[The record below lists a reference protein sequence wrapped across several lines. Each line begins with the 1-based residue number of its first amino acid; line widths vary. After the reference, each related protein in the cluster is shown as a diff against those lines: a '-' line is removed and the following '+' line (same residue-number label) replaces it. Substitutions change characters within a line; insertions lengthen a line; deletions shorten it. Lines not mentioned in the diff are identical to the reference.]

1 MNDMLSVMSPKK
13 KKIFEALTSFILE
26 GKNPE
31 AITVADIAA
40 KASIGKGTVYE
51 YFSCKEDI
59 YKEALLFHSANQL
72 EIIKKIIAEQRD
84 FKNTFFKIAEYLIVH
99 SKESCIFLG
108 FIMKAINTNDN
119 LCFIGQE
126 IADKIGSEV
135 KEIILCVIN
144 TAVSDGVISKIP
156 ESEKIEFAA
165 FSVTN
170 YLTHITPENNGF
182 FGIQHSVDEIIQL
195 CYDMFITMLS

>member
-72 EIIKKIIAEQRD
+72 EIIKKSTPNSVVLKTHFSKLQ
-84 FKNTFFKIAEYLIVH
+84 NTL
-99 SKESCIFLG
+99 
-108 FIMKAINTNDN
+108 
-119 LCFIGQE
+119 
-126 IADKIGSEV
+126 
-135 KEIILCVIN
+135 
-144 TAVSDGVISKIP
+144 
-156 ESEKIEFAA
+156 
-165 FSVTN
+165 
-170 YLTHITPENNGF
+170 
-182 FGIQHSVDEIIQL
+182 
-195 CYDMFITMLS
+195 

>member
-40 KASIGKGTVYE
+40 KAGIGKGTVYE

-59 YKEALLFHSANQL
+59 YKEMLLFYSAEQL
-72 EIIKKIIAEQRD
+72 DIIKEIIKEQSD
-84 FKNTFFKIAEYLIVH
+84 FKSFFFKIAEYLIVH
-99 SKESCIFLG
+99 NKESCIFLG
-108 FIMKAINTNDN
+108 FIMKTINTNDN
-119 LCFIGQE
+119 LCFIGRE
-126 IADKIGSEV
+126 IAEKIGSEV
-135 KEIILCVIN
+135 KEIVFGVIN

-156 ESEKIEFAA
+156 EPEKIEFAA

-182 FGIQHSVDEIIQL
+182 FGIHHSVDEIIQL
-195 CYDMFITMLS
+195 CYDMFIAMLS